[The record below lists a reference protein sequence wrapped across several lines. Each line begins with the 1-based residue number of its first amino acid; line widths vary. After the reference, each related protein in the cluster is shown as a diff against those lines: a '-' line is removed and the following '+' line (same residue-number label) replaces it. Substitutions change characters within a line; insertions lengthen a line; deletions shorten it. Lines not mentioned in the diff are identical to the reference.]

1 MATQRDRYHEG
12 LGRADRLLFYVYYIV
27 FKQFLSFAAGEDGV
41 PPMVRMGIG
50 PCRQVAH
57 RDAQHRG
64 DVGERRVGGEAILFI
79 EHLVGGE
86 AEPDRDAEAAPATG
100 GVDAGQGRRAGGG
113 GSGRPWWGER
123 GGK

>member
-12 LGRADRLLFYVYYIV
+12 LGRADRRLFYVYYIV

-64 DVGERRVGGEAILFI
+64 DVGERRVGGGGLLLI
-79 EHLVGGE
+79 EHSVGGG
-86 AEPDRDAEAAPATG
+86 AERSDTSRVGQE
-100 GVDAGQGRRAGGG
+100 GVRK
-113 GSGRPWWGER
+113 GSVWSWGF
-123 GGK
+123 